1 MKKRIK
7 KFIKNVTNISKKKSK
22 KTKIKKEKI
31 KIKIKIIWDICQ
43 A

>member
-31 KIKIKIIWDICQ
+31 KIKIIWDICQ